1 MPKMTPQDAAMLKI
15 FQKEYG
21 TMVYPSPVRASTA
34 DSARR
39 QAEAKAAKAKKAK
52 NK

>member
-1 MPKMTPQDAAMLKI
+1 MEKMTKQDAAMLKY

-39 QAEAKAAKAKKAK
+39 QNAAKLAKKTK
-52 NK
+52 KD

>member
-1 MPKMTPQDAAMLKI
+1 MEKMTKQDAAMLKY

-39 QAEAKAAKAKKAK
+39 QNAAKLAKKK
-52 NK
+52 TKKD

>member
-1 MPKMTPQDAAMLKI
+1 MARMTPQDAAMLKI

-21 TMVYPSPVRASTA
+21 TMTYPTPVRASTA

-39 QAEAKAAKAKKAK
+39 QNAAKLTKKK
-52 NK
+52 TKKD